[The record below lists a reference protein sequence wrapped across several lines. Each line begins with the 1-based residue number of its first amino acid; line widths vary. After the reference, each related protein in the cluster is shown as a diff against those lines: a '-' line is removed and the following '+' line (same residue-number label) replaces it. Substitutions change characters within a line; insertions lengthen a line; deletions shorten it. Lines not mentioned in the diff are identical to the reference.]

1 MGELRFTDVDRNIL
15 VASTDQT
22 LLTKSPFETFASNL
36 DHLNHQH
43 AKSHYSTM
51 EHSSDIFGTTDIYI
65 DSLVT
70 NENYKLR
77 IVSRESE

>member
-15 VASTDQT
+15 VASTEQT
-22 LLTKSPFETFASNL
+22 LLTKSPFETFVSNL
-36 DHLNHQH
+36 DHLNHQLP
-43 AKSHYSTM
+43 KSHYSTM

-70 NENYKLR
+70 NANYKLL
-77 IVSRESE
+77 IFKGK